1 MPHFFKQT
9 ALLNFMKDVILSIAG
24 KPGLY
29 RLVAQGNNNLIVET
43 IDAQKK
49 RTVAGT
55 RERVTSLNDV
65 CMYTEEEDKPLM
77 EIFESCKQVTGGKA
91 TEFTHKDAT
100 NDQLVEFMAAAVPN
114 FDRDRVHMSDIRKL
128 VQWYNILITNGYTDF
143 VEAEESAEA

>member
-1 MPHFFKQT
+1 
-9 ALLNFMKDVILSIAG
+9 MKEVILSIAG
-24 KPGLY
+24 RPGLF

-100 NDQLVEFMAAAVPN
+100 NDQLVEFMAAAVPH

>member
-1 MPHFFKQT
+1 MFRYEFGSYK
-9 ALLNFMKDVILSIAG
+9 FMKNIILSIAG
-24 KPGLY
+24 KPGLF
-29 RLVAQGNNNLIVET
+29 RLVAQGNQNLIVET

-49 RTVAGT
+49 RSTAGA
-55 RERVTSLNDV
+55 RDRVTALNDIS
-65 CMYTEEEDKPLM
+65 MYTLEDDKPLM

>member
-1 MPHFFKQT
+1 
-9 ALLNFMKDVILSIAG
+9 MKDVILSIAG

-77 EIFESCKQVTGGKA
+77 EIFESCKQVTDGKP
-91 TEFTHKDAT
+91 TEFTHKEAT
-100 NDQLVEFMAAAVPN
+100 NDQLANFMAAAVPN
-114 FDRDRVHMSDIRKL
+114 FDRERVHFSDIRKL
-128 VQWYNILITNGYTDF
+128 VQWYNILISNGYTEFID
-143 VEAEESAEA
+143 AEETAEA

>member
-1 MPHFFKQT
+1 
-9 ALLNFMKDVILSIAG
+9 MKEVILSIAG
-24 KPGLY
+24 RPGLY

-49 RTVAGT
+49 RTIAGT

-77 EIFESCKQVTGGKA
+77 EIFESCKQVTGGKT

-114 FDRDRVHMSDIRKL
+114 FDRDRVYTADIKKL
-128 VQWYNILITNGYTDF
+128 ISWYNLLIENGYNNFEDQDSY
-143 VEAEESAEA
+143 AAEAQENIVHGKA